1 MSSGQNFRLAI
12 ATRGF
17 RGGGLGTRYVGEQI
31 TVDTIENVV
40 TANIHQ
46 DSYSVVASL
55 PETVNAN
62 IEVQTFTADIYEID

>member
-1 MSSGQNFRLAI
+1 MSSGENFRLAI

-40 TANIHQ
+40 SVALSQDHYSIAVDYQQSVTANI
-46 DSYSVVASL
+46 
-55 PETVNAN
+55 ET
-62 IEVQTFTADIYEID
+62 QTFSADIYEID

>member
-1 MSSGQNFRLAI
+1 MSSGENFRLAI

-40 TANIHQ
+40 SVALSQ
-46 DSYSVVASL
+46 DSYSIAVDYEQSV
-55 PETVNAN
+55 TAN
-62 IEVQTFTADIYEID
+62 IETQTFSADIYEID